1 MYQDYDRAANQV
13 INHLTKRHCASSIIY
28 MNKRCFR
35 LFKEYMIEKNI
46 EYSQELII
54 DWLEDCI
61 RHLCSTTFRCYR
73 LALFRLNDVLEN
85 RQIAVTRSP
94 LNYQYLNKKGK
105 ELWGSFLVEI
115 SGKYSIGYI
124 REIRNSVFSFL
135 IYALTH
141 KAVLPD
147 GITHKLILAYYQD
160 DIHRSQKLKN
170 KSNGD
175 IQRRH
180 ACRIRVDDDL
190 QRFSDRIARNV
201 PYERGRTF
209 GRGFPER

>member
-105 ELWGSFLVEI
+105 EL
-115 SGKYSIGYI
+115 
-124 REIRNSVFSFL
+124 
-135 IYALTH
+135 
-141 KAVLPD
+141 
-147 GITHKLILAYYQD
+147 
-160 DIHRSQKLKN
+160 
-170 KSNGD
+170 
-175 IQRRH
+175 
-180 ACRIRVDDDL
+180 
-190 QRFSDRIARNV
+190 
-201 PYERGRTF
+201 
-209 GRGFPER
+209 

>member
-105 ELWGSFLVEI
+105 ELWGSFLVVDRLFLRFRKFRTDI
-115 SGKYSIGYI
+115 SGQNRG
-124 REIRNSVFSFL
+124 
-135 IYALTH
+135 
-141 KAVLPD
+141 
-147 GITHKLILAYYQD
+147 
-160 DIHRSQKLKN
+160 
-170 KSNGD
+170 KS
-175 IQRRH
+175 
-180 ACRIRVDDDL
+180 
-190 QRFSDRIARNV
+190 FSDRFTKFHHLVLKHGI
-201 PYERGRTF
+201 PLFKLIYRGKSRLF
-209 GRGFPER
+209 IQ

>member
-94 LNYQYLNKKGK
+94 LNYQYLNKKAKNYGEVFWWK
-105 ELWGSFLVEI
+105 YPENIALAI
-115 SGKYSIGYI
+115 SGKYVIQS
-124 REIRNSVFSFL
+124 SVF
-135 IYALTH
+135 
-141 KAVLPD
+141 
-147 GITHKLILAYYQD
+147 
-160 DIHRSQKLKN
+160 
-170 KSNGD
+170 
-175 IQRRH
+175 
-180 ACRIRVDDDL
+180 
-190 QRFSDRIARNV
+190 
-201 PYERGRTF
+201 
-209 GRGFPER
+209 

>member
-135 IYALTH
+135 IMH
-141 KAVLPD
+141 WR
-147 GITHKLILAYYQD
+147 IKLYCLMELRISWFWL
-160 DIHRSQKLKN
+160 IIRMIFIVRRS
-170 KSNGD
+170 
-175 IQRRH
+175 
-180 ACRIRVDDDL
+180 
-190 QRFSDRIARNV
+190 
-201 PYERGRTF
+201 
-209 GRGFPER
+209 